1 MAAGSLGQRLLGYI
15 RVSDKKGREGASYIS
30 PEVQRATILA
40 LAKANGFRVAEFV
53 NEEDFSGSRASA
65 KQGNKRPGWDH
76 CVERCQAHEADG
88 IIVARQDRFS
98 RSILDTAMVCKT
110 LRDAGA
116 ILVSTDGGL
125 GGEDADLQRNIMA
138 VFAEHEL
145 ARITSNWNHALDAHV
160 ARGCYH
166 GLAPFGYRKVTK
178 AEAIAM
184 GDDGKAGTL
193 VPTEDAATVV
203 QVFEM
208 RAAGRSWS
216 EIVLATGNLK
226 THGSWAAIIRNRAYL
241 GEVNV
246 GARKVV
252 GAHAPLVSLDLWEA
266 AQVKVARAPRKGGS
280 LLRGLV
286 RCAGCGYTLTY
297 LAGGTR
303 SNASPSYRCRRRH
316 GGGVICGAPAQV
328 SARRLEAHVL
338 EEFWGHV
345 ADTVAAEGSESNA
358 EARETA
364 AKLEAAEA
372 RYSSYLNDREAVL
385 TLTPEERNAT
395 LRLLR
400 EIRDEAQVEAAAAR
414 RTTRATGILT
424 HPRLRVDFEEAM
436 DMEARRDVLGAGI
449 ETITV
454 SRAVNHLSGSR
465 CAPLAGRVVFD
476 WVGGAPEEARA
487 MAA

>member
-1 MAAGSLGQRLLGYI
+1 MTTGQRLLGYI

-30 PEVQRATILA
+30 PEVQRATIEA
-40 LAKANGFRVAEFV
+40 LAKANGFRVLEFV

-76 CVERCQAHEADG
+76 AIERCQAGEADG
-88 IIVARQDRFS
+88 VIVARQDRFS
-98 RSILDTAMVCKT
+98 RSILDTAMVVKA
-110 LRDAGA
+110 LRDCGA
-116 ILVSTDGGL
+116 ILVSSDGGL
-125 GGEDADLQRNIMA
+125 GDKGADLQRNIMA

-145 ARITSNWNHALDAHV
+145 ARITSNWNAALDAHV
-160 ARGCYH
+160 ERGCYH
-166 GLAPFGYRKVTK
+166 GLAPFGYRKVSK
-178 AEAIAM
+178 DEALEM
-184 GDDGKAGTL
+184 GDDAKAGTL

-203 QVFEM
+203 QVFEL

-216 EIVLATGNLK
+216 EIVMATGNLK
-226 THGSWAAIIRNRAYL
+226 THGSWAAIIRNRVYL
-241 GEVNV
+241 GEVKA
-246 GARKVV
+246 GARRVV
-252 GAHAPLVSLDLWEA
+252 DAHAPLVSLDLWEA

-297 LAGGTR
+297 LAGGSR

-316 GGGVICGAPAQV
+316 GGGVICATPAQV

-338 EEFWGHV
+338 DEFWGHV
-345 ADTVAAEGSESNA
+345 AETVEAEGSPSNA
-358 EARETA
+358 EARDAA

-385 TLTPEERNAT
+385 ALTPEERNST

-400 EIRDEAQVEAAAAR
+400 EIRDEAQVEATAAR
-414 RTTRATGILT
+414 RSTRANGVLT

-436 DMEARRDVLGAGI
+436 DMEARRDVLAAGI

-454 SRAVNHLSGSR
+454 SRAPQPHLSGST
-465 CAPLAGRVVFD
+465 APLTGRVVFD
-476 WVGGAPEEARA
+476 WVGGAPEEAGA
-487 MAA
+487 VAA